1 MNWKEVADRLT
12 GECMARL
19 KQAMGS
25 DSPDEATLAQARA
38 TLKALEIA
46 ISLGDEEPK
55 IAEREAA
62 DIRAFLEL
70 DQAMRS
76 EAAGRALAARLR
88 EGEVALEGAAGVRLH
103 DLLLRA
109 VVARLRLVNPRYIA
123 ARQRRAE
130 SSY

>member
-1 MNWKEVADRLT
+1 MSSNIPKEKA
-12 GECMARL
+12 
-19 KQAMGS
+19 
-25 DSPDEATLAQARA
+25 
-38 TLKALEIA
+38 KALEIA

-88 EGEVALEGAAGVRLH
+88 EGRSRWKALAFGA
-103 DLLLRA
+103 
-109 VVARLRLVNPRYIA
+109 
-123 ARQRRAE
+123 
-130 SSY
+130 